1 MEVTVLTVGPVYT
14 NCYIVNKENDST
26 GCVVIDP
33 GEDAEKIASYIRK
46 KNLTC
51 EGILLTHGHFDH
63 ITAVS
68 ELHSLVGG
76 EIYAYE
82 KEKELLADPMLNS
95 SAMVGYEVGIEADVW
110 LRDGQMLEIAGMQFQ
125 VIHTPGHT
133 TGGCCY
139 YAESDKLLFSGDTI
153 FMESIGR
160 TDLPTGNSRELIDS
174 VRNKVLTLPNDVT
187 IYPGHGPKTTVVYE
201 VANNPYA

>member
-76 EIYAYE
+76 KIYAYE

-187 IYPGHGPKTTVVYE
+187 IYPGHGPKTTVAYE

>member
-76 EIYAYE
+76 KIYAYE

-133 TGGCCY
+133 KGGCCY

-187 IYPGHGPKTTVVYE
+187 IYPGHGPKTTVAYE

>member
-76 EIYAYE
+76 KIYAYE

-160 TDLPTGNSRELIDS
+160 TDLPTGNSWELIDS

-187 IYPGHGPKTTVVYE
+187 IYPGHGPKTTVAYE

>member
-133 TGGCCY
+133 KGGCCY

-187 IYPGHGPKTTVVYE
+187 IYPGHGPKTTVAYE